1 MLITREASNANL
13 IRACERGRVQVN
25 EQWFTGNLVV
35 TADAIVSDWTVAA
48 LPRVTLEDLG
58 PVLALGPELVILGS
72 GHAPAPPDVE
82 LMAALAAHS
91 IGLECM
97 ATPAACRTFNVL
109 VHEGRRV
116 AAALIVD
123 A

>member
-1 MLITREASNANL
+1 MLITREDSNANL
-13 IRACERGRVQVN
+13 IRACERGRVRVN
-25 EQWFTGNLVV
+25 EDWLTGNLIV
-35 TADAIVSDWTVAA
+35 TADAIVSDWRVAGPP
-48 LPRVTLEDLG
+48 LSVDDLE
-58 PVLALGPELVILGS
+58 PALALGPELVILGM
-72 GHAPAPPDVE
+72 GHAPGPPDVD
-82 LMAALAAHS
+82 LMAALAARS

-97 ATPAACRTFNVL
+97 ATAAACRTYNVL